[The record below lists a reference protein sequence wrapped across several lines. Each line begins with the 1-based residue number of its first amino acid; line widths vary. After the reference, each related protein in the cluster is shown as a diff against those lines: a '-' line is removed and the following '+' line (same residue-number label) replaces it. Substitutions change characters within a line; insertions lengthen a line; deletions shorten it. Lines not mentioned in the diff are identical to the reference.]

1 MLVISHDQSSGTRQ
15 ITKQLTVAVRVR
27 LKPIDFRQV
36 TVDPQLHHIDTRQAD
51 VDLLKQQWAQ
61 TFHAGQHIDSSHSR
75 GQTANPYPRG
85 NGFCGG
91 DFWRSKERRTC
102 IGGLTIEPRETTREI
117 ERIFKFPLKRGT
129 IEIPTVAEGGIFDF
143 IERCFHDLAAVTDTE
158 LAQAEINE
166 YLKEEPVVGSQVAL
180 VDLV

>member
-1 MLVISHDQSSGTRQ
+1 MIEHRHAFLGLLLELDVERETQGTAAAGFAKRVSRAGRDPRHHARQHRMLVISHDQSSGTRQ

-85 NGFCGG
+85 
-91 DFWRSKERRTC
+91 
-102 IGGLTIEPRETTREI
+102 
-117 ERIFKFPLKRGT
+117 
-129 IEIPTVAEGGIFDF
+129 
-143 IERCFHDLAAVTDTE
+143 VTE
-158 LAQAEINE
+158 AHQ
-166 YLKEEPVVGSQVAL
+166 
-180 VDLV
+180 